1 VEVLSAEQSLLG
13 SVIKNGSF
21 IKEISLQEIQFADP
35 RNQIIFR
42 TMKEL
47 EKNDEGIDIV
57 SLNIQLA
64 QEYYGSDLSSYL
76 ADLVDSVPST
86 HNFKTYEAYIA
97 KSYQIRKVK
106 DYIRSIE
113 GEITTINDHK
123 QLEDILIQ
131 AMGMLAQEK
140 PVKFDMI
147 ETLMSIQEDVE
158 TAKEGINGIPTGF
171 KDLDRLL
178 DGWQLQDLNIV
189 AARPSVG
196 KTAFML
202 ALSNNAAESGYYVD
216 IFSLE
221 MSAKLLLTRMI
232 CMIGRIDS
240 MKVRNAVKRFSEAD
254 WGKYTIAQSVL
265 AKYKDNLYIS
275 DDSSPNIQDIRARV
289 RQSVRDYPDQKHLV
303 MIDYLTLIKVPGK
316 ENRNQEVGEITRNL
330 KSMAREL
337 NVSVVLLSQL
347 SRKVEQRQD
356 KRPMLS
362 DLRESGEIEQHADT
376 VTFLYRDDYYNSESE
391 YKNIIEVIIAKNRNG
406 PLGKVELAFL
416 KEYNAF
422 VNLVSK

>member
-13 SVIKNGSF
+13 SVIKNGSL

-47 EKNDEGIDIV
+47 EGNDEGIDIV
-57 SLNIQLA
+57 SLNIQLS
-64 QEYYGSDLSSYL
+64 QQYLGSDLSSYL
-76 ADLVDSVPST
+76 ADLVKSVPST
-86 HNFKTYEAYIA
+86 HNFKTYELYIV

-106 DYIRSIE
+106 EYIRSID
-113 GEITTINDHK
+113 GEIATINDHK
-123 QLEDILIQ
+123 QLEHILLQ
-131 AMGMLAQEK
+131 AMGMLEREQ
-140 PVKFDMI
+140 PVSFDMI
-147 ETLMSIQEDVE
+147 ETLMSIQEDIE
-158 TAKEGINGIPTGF
+158 TVKEGINGIPTGF
-171 KDLDRLL
+171 RDLDRLL
-178 DGWQLQDLNIV
+178 DGWQLQELNIV

-196 KTAFML
+196 KTAFMIAL
-202 ALSNNAAESGYYVD
+202 ANNAAENDYYVD
-216 IFSLE
+216 LFSLE
-221 MSAKLLLTRMI
+221 MRAKLLLIRMI

-240 MKVRNAVKRFSEAD
+240 MKIRNAVNRFSEDD
-254 WGKYTIAQSVL
+254 WNKYTLAQGVL

-275 DDSSPNIQDIRARV
+275 DEASPNLQDIRSRV
-289 RQSVRDYPDQKHLV
+289 SQSIKNYPNKKHLV
-303 MIDYLTLIKVPGK
+303 MIDYLTLIKISGK
-316 ENRNQEVGEITRNL
+316 ENRNQEVGELARDLKNL
-330 KSMAREL
+330 AREL

-376 VTFLYRDDYYNSESE
+376 VSFLYRDDYYNAESE

-422 VNLVSK
+422 VNLAK

>member
-13 SVIKNGSF
+13 SVIKNGAL
-21 IKEISLQEIQFADP
+21 IKEISLQEIQFADV

-47 EKNDEGIDIV
+47 EKNEEGIDIV
-57 SLNIQLA
+57 SLSIQLE
-64 QEYYGSDLSSYL
+64 QQHSGSNLSNYL
-76 ADLVDSVPST
+76 ADLVNSVPST
-86 HNFKTYEAYIA
+86 HNFKTYESYIN
-97 KSYQIRKVK
+97 KSHQIRKVK
-106 DYIRSIE
+106 EYIRSIE

-123 QLEDILIQ
+123 HLEDILSK
-131 AMGMLAQEK
+131 AMGMLEQEK
-140 PVKFDMI
+140 SVSFDMI
-147 ETLMSIQEDVE
+147 ETLKTIQEDIE
-158 TAKEGINGIPTGF
+158 TAKDGINGIPTGF

-178 DGWQLQDLNIV
+178 DGWKLQDLNIV

-202 ALSNNAAESGYYVD
+202 ALANHAAESEYYVD
-216 IFSLE
+216 LFSLE
-221 MSAKLLLTRMI
+221 MSSKLLLTRMI

-240 MKVRNAVKRFSEAD
+240 MKIRNAVERFSEGD
-254 WGKYTIAQSVL
+254 WDKYTMAQGILSR
-265 AKYKDNLYIS
+265 YKDKLYIS
-275 DDSSPNIQDIRARV
+275 DDFSPNIQDIRSRV
-289 RQSVRDYPDQKHLV
+289 RQSVRDYPDRKHLV
-303 MIDYLTLIKVPGK
+303 MIDYLTLIKVSGK
-316 ENRNQEVGEITRNL
+316 ENRTQEVGEIARNL
-330 KSMAREL
+330 KIMAREL

-376 VTFLYRDDYYNSESE
+376 VSFLYRDDYYNAESE